1 MSGTIAGDILDGAVI
16 GTFTGTLEGE
26 DLRK

>member
-16 GTFTGTLEGE
+16 GTFLGSLDGE
-26 DLRK
+26 DQRK